1 MMETIILIIL
11 AAGIGIFHDTNKP
24 TQYALKM
31 EDGSQTS
38 IMLKKNSQYACPI
51 YCGIDHVHH
60 AIVYDNANQIENDSK
75 SKLVYHISKAGEN
88 IFAIYCSDKKILS
101 MSKLSPRISR
111 EEIPDVISASNEQ

>member
-1 MMETIILIIL
+1 METVILLIL
-11 AAGIGIFHDTNKP
+11 SVGFGIFHDTNKP

-31 EDGSQTS
+31 EDGSETNIILQ
-38 IMLKKNSQYACPI
+38 KNSQYACPL

-60 AIVYDNANQIENDSK
+60 AIVYDNANQIEND

-101 MSKLSPRISR
+101 MNKLTPRISR
-111 EEIPDVISASNEQ
+111 EEIPDAINASNEQ

>member
-24 TQYALKM
+24 ISYALRM
-31 EDGSQTS
+31 EDGSQAN
-38 IMLKKNSQYACPI
+38 IILQKNSQYACPI

-60 AIVYDNANQIENDSK
+60 AIVYDSANQLKND

-111 EEIPDVISASNEQ
+111 EKIPDVISASNEQ